1 LEQVNKVFPIG
12 KELVPRQECYDTNA
26 LEVSKLE
33 KYMWRIRVLG
43 SQDISNK
50 ATQIYVYFL
59 NALVSLRADDITKAN
74 DEINN
79 AYKALTQLTIAMA
92 QEIQQGILRKF
103 CKWIRG
109 MVRFG

>member
-1 LEQVNKVFPIG
+1 MNKVFPIG
-12 KELVPRQECYDTNA
+12 KELVPRQEWCDTNVP
-26 LEVSKLE
+26 EVSKLE